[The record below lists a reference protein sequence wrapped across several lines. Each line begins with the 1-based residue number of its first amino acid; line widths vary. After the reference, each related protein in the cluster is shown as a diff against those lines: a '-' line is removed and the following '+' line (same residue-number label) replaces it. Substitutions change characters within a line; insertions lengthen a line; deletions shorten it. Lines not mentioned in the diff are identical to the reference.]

1 MVSMLRGSTHVLGI
15 WLACLGRVLICAGYM
30 VSMLREST
38 HMVSMLKES
47 THMCWVYG

>member
-1 MVSMLRGSTHVLGI
+1 MLGI

-38 HMVSMLKES
+38 HMVSVPRES
-47 THMCWVYG
+47 THMLDIWLAG